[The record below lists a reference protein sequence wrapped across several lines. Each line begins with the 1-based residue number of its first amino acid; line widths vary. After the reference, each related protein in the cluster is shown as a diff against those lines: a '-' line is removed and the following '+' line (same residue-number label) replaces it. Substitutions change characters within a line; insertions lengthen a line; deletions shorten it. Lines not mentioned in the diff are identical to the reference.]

1 MQKMIAELGLEE
13 TDPHFE
19 MQQIC
24 QLLLNKESTD
34 KLNLQKR
41 FENLFK

>member
-1 MQKMIAELGLEE
+1 MDGHSGEIETESKLHIGEIRKHVQKMIAELELDE

-24 QLLLNKESTD
+24 
-34 KLNLQKR
+34 
-41 FENLFK
+41 